1 MTMTRVREQNGTVKK
16 RRDSRT
22 SKDVLDE
29 AQARHKLKI
38 LAIMA
43 LFAQQQDV
51 DPTPYMVCALVNGL
65 IIEDIQRDRN
75 SLTAPIERKYLNFE
89 NANPDTFRT
98 FYRFH
103 QDEMPR
109 LLRSLAIPA
118 EFRLDNGSW
127 VNGQEALMVMLRLLA
142 YPLRYLDVEE
152 AFGWET
158 SRLCRIKVMMIKWV
172 YSNHKHRVRDYFHVV
187 VYRVIWIRAS
197 FM

>member
-1 MTMTRVREQNGTVKK
+1 MTRLRVRENGTVKM

-38 LAIMA
+38 LAMMA

-127 VNGQEALMVMLRLLA
+127 VNGQEALMAMLRLLA
-142 YPLRYLDVEE
+142 YGIVVILQDNPI
-152 AFGWET
+152 G
-158 SRLCRIKVMMIKWV
+158 SRRRKVKKV
-172 YSNHKHRVRDYFHVV
+172 KF
-187 VYRVIWIRAS
+187 
-197 FM
+197 